1 MNIYDISK
9 QANVSIAT
17 VSCVL
22 NGSSKVRPATRKK
35 VLDVIK
41 CNDYTPNAFARSL
54 GLNSMQTAGIM
65 CADSSDTY
73 LAQAIYY
80 LERELRQ
87 NSYASMLC
95 CTGYQLE
102 KKQNYLQLLLSR
114 NVDAVFFVGSNFVE
128 EIEEQNHYL
137 HYAAQKVP
145 VFILNGYL
153 PGKNI
158 YSVLCDDYMTTYDL
172 TEKILKTGSRYPLY
186 LHRALNY
193 SGKSKRKGFQDAC
206 LKYNID
212 GLENRIYSSTGALTQ
227 TKELLSYLEND
238 LHLKFDSIL
247 TSDDELAVGAVKYA
261 LSKHLAIPSDLQIAG
276 YNNSL
281 LAACCTPELTTA
293 DNRVEFMC
301 VTAVSLMMQLL
312 NGKEIPA
319 KTIFSGTVTTRE
331 TTRPFKNTI
340 L

>member
-17 VSCVL
+17 VSRVL
-22 NGSSKVRPATRKK
+22 NGCNKVHPATRKR
-35 VLDVIK
+35 VLDVIQS
-41 CNDYTPNAFARSL
+41 NDYTPNAFARSL

-73 LAQAIYY
+73 LAQAIYF

-87 NSYASMLC
+87 NNYASMLC

-114 NVDAVFFVGSNFVE
+114 NVDAVFFVGSNFIE
-128 EIEEQNHYL
+128 EIEEQNNYL
-137 HYAAQKVP
+137 YHAAQKVP

-158 YSVLCDDYMTTYDL
+158 YSVLCDDYMTSYDL
-172 TEKILKTGSRYPLY
+172 TRRILDSGSSNPIY
-186 LHRALNY
+186 LHRALSY
-193 SGKSKRKGFQDAC
+193 SCKNKRNGFQDAC
-206 LKYNID
+206 AKHNLTSIQD
-212 GLENRIYSSTGALTQ
+212 RIYSCTGSLAE
-227 TKELLSYLEND
+227 TKNFLLHLERD
-238 LHLKFDSIL
+238 LHITFDSIL
-247 TSDDELAVGAVKYA
+247 ASDDELAVGAVKYA
-261 LSKHLAIPSDLQIAG
+261 LASGRSIPNDLQIAG

-281 LAACCTPELTTA
+281 LSTCCTPELTTA

-301 VTAVSLMMQLL
+301 MTAVSFMMQLL
-312 NGKEIPA
+312 KGKEIPS
-319 KTIFSGTVTTRE
+319 KTMFSGNIISRE
-331 TTRPFKNTI
+331 TTKPFCSS
-340 L
+340 